1 MNSSMLRST
10 TTTSRVLDQV
20 SIQQQCPM
28 SWDNMV
34 GDDRVRFCGECQ
46 RQVWNFFEM
55 TDLEI
60 AEVMRA
66 NPERLCAQITKTRE
80 GTLVTKDHR
89 PTQTQFRFSMLV
101 MMAFATCLSP
111 LMLVAPS
118 IYRWLTPAA
127 QPPPQASI
135 PTDAQMRALMKI
147 NVQQMGGR
155 VFLTSSRKFLDS
167 LEQDHDIRSV
177 DSRETHSE
185 D

>member
-10 TTTSRVLDQV
+10 TTTPRVLDQV
-20 SIQQQCPM
+20 SIQQPCPM
-28 SWDNMV
+28 SWDKMI
-34 GDDRVRFCGECQ
+34 GDDRVRFCDQCQ

-55 TDLEI
+55 TDAEI
-60 AEVMRA
+60 AEVVRS
-66 NPERLCAQITKTRE
+66 NPESLCAQITKTRD
-80 GTLVTKDHR
+80 GTLVTKDYR
-89 PTQTQFRFSMLV
+89 PTQTQFRFSMLA
-101 MMAFATCLSP
+101 MMALATCLAP
-111 LMLVAPS
+111 LMLLAPS

-155 VFLTSSRKFLDS
+155 VFFSPTKDYLDS
-167 LEQDHDIRSV
+167 FEHERDGRSE
-177 DSRETHSE
+177 DSSETHSE